1 MLIAGGILVIL
12 TFVLIVKKYEARLVL
27 FSAGLIMC
35 LIGGLPGDVM
45 KAFTKAMVNNSLVPT
60 ICTVMGF
67 SYVMKLTQCDQ
78 HLVQSIS
85 GILKRGRALLVPLSF
100 LLTWWI
106 SLAIPSASG
115 CSAAV
120 GSILIPT
127 LIAAGVHPAMAA
139 ATVLAG
145 TWGSAISPGNA
156 HNPFVAD
163 LAGTDMMTVILNE
176 TPASI
181 AASIACIAVMT
192 AYAFFFHEG
201 ASAERSKAYQQKI
214 AAEEH
219 LQLSTF
225 KVNPLR
231 ALVPIVPLF
240 LLILGSKQVAVLP
253 EISVPLSMLIGVALG
268 LIVTWSDAQEVCR
281 NFFKGM
287 GNAYSDVIGLI
298 VCASVFTT
306 GMTAIGL
313 TGALTDLMKGS
324 ESIAA
329 AAGTFGPF
337 FIAVISGSGDAAAF
351 AFNGAVTPYA
361 EQFGMSIMD
370 LGSLAQIAGAMGRS
384 MSPVAGAAII
394 CAGLAK
400 VNPIEVSKRNALPCL
415 AAAIV
420 LMILL

>member
-1 MLIAGGILVIL
+1 MLLVGGLIVIL

-27 FSAGLIMC
+27 FLAGLLMC

-67 SYVMKLTQCDQ
+67 SYVMRLTTCDQ

-85 GILKRGRALLVPLSF
+85 GILKRGRAILVPISF
-100 LLTWWI
+100 FLTWWI

-163 LAGTDMMTVILNE
+163 LAGTDMMTVIINE
-176 TPASI
+176 TPASVI
-181 AASIACIAVMT
+181 ASIACVVVMT
-192 AYAFFFHEG
+192 AYAVLRKEG
-201 ASAERSKAYQQKI
+201 ATEERRLAYLKEI
-214 AAEEH
+214 GEEGVKEASFH
-219 LQLSTF
+219 
-225 KVNPLR
+225 VRPLL
-231 ALVPIVPLF
+231 AIVPLVPLF
-240 LLILGSKQVAVLP
+240 LLILGSKQVGLLP

-268 LIVTWSDAQEVCR
+268 FLVTLKDAQEICR
-281 NFFKGM
+281 KFFEGM
-287 GNAYSDVIGLI
+287 GNAYADVIGLI

-313 TGALTDLMKGS
+313 TGALTELMEGS
-324 ESIAA
+324 QAAAA

-351 AFNGAVTPYA
+351 AFNGAITPFA
-361 EQFGMSIMD
+361 EQFGLSIMD

-384 MSPVAGAAII
+384 MSPIAGAAII

-400 VNPIEVSKRNALPCL
+400 VNPIEVSKCNALPCL
-415 AAAIV
+415 ASAIV
-420 LMILL
+420 LMLLL